1 MKHNHKR
8 TAAPFNKAG
17 VQFFTDR
24 VIADTMNRLDY
35 GVELN
40 DISIKVGSRYI
51 MVPMCPEAY
60 ENLCTFLN
68 ETLKDCYLSEEEE
81 EQC

>member
-1 MKHNHKR
+1 MNQNNKR
-8 TAAPFNKAG
+8 KAAPFNKAG
-17 VQFFTDR
+17 AQHFTDR

-40 DISIKVGSRYI
+40 DISIKVGSRFI
-51 MVPMCPEAY
+51 TVPMCPESY
-60 ENLCTFLN
+60 ENLCKFLN
-68 ETLKDCYLSEEEE
+68 DTLEEV

>member
-1 MKHNHKR
+1 MNKKHNV
-8 TAAPFNKAG
+8 TPFTKAG
-17 VQFFTDR
+17 VKLFTDR

-51 MVPMCPEAY
+51 SVPMCPEAY
-60 ENLCTFLN
+60 ENLCEFLKATFEEINGEEN
-68 ETLKDCYLSEEEE
+68 E
-81 EQC
+81 Q

>member
-1 MKHNHKR
+1 MSHTHNHK
-8 TAAPFNKAG
+8 AAPFTEKG
-17 VQFFTDR
+17 VKFFTER

-35 GVELN
+35 GQELN

-51 MVPMCPEAY
+51 TVPMCPEAY
-60 ENLCTFLN
+60 ENLCEFLKT
-68 ETLKDCYLSEEEE
+68 TLKEI